1 MAGDNEIKSSNY
13 GESDNRGS
21 SGETKDDR
29 SRPGPGGGDGG
40 HLDQFVA
47 GTGEHYLVKRSDNT
61 WRKYEPTL
69 FTETCIVVRIY
80 RNTIKQIVACFELLI
95 LSPKA

>member
-29 SRPGPGGGDGG
+29 SRPGPGGDGG

-61 WRKYEPTL
+61 WRKYETYFIYLNLYCGKDLQIYNYTNCCL
-69 FTETCIVVRIY
+69 F
-80 RNTIKQIVACFELLI
+80 
-95 LSPKA
+95 